1 MSKITNNRIPFK
13 VTNNKKSPLNINEI
27 DINLLMQYPTHIRK
41 LMGRDGGDYEH
52 EDSTS
57 SPLGLER
64 QEGWKKNDD
73 TTRDYLDFL
82 RGASSS
88 LINKYM
94 NQNKKKGLIEA
105 LKNKEKVKDF
115 KWSTFDRDK
124 FLEAAKQS
132 TDSSSFIYTPEEM
145 KKMRKEYKLK

>member
-27 DINLLMQYPTHIRK
+27 DINLLMQNPTHIRK
-41 LMGRDGGDYEH
+41 LMGRDGDDYEH
-52 EDSTS
+52 EDSVS

-64 QEGWKKNDD
+64 QEGWKKNDG
-73 TTRDYLDFL
+73 TTSDYLDFL

-94 NQNKKKGLIEA
+94 NQNKKKDKKGFIET
-105 LKNKEKVKDF
+105 LKNKERAKDS
-115 KWSTFDRDK
+115 KLPTFNRNK
-124 FLEAAKQS
+124 FLEDVKDS
-132 TDSSSFIYTPEEM
+132 TDRSSFIYTPEEM
-145 KKMRKEYKLK
+145 KKMRKK